1 MVIDKITLEDLGIFH
16 RDQQYS
22 LLGKLNFCKTQ
33 GGVAYLQHILMHP
46 HSNIDKILA
55 VQQTLAFLMKHLDK
69 WPNSI
74 NNGAITVIERF
85 YDSQIDTPPD
95 NPNTI
100 NSFVY
105 KLLHKHDFSLIK
117 FSALQLALFVQGLRN
132 LITDTAVEN
141 EKLPTIIQVYFDTID
156 AYANSNAMLAVLPP
170 FSNEKELSAITLLS
184 LGSFCFKKYKHE
196 IENLLDIYYQLEAYY
211 SLAQSVKQYQLHFPA
226 FDITKPYASIE
237 AKGLYHLML
246 PTPTAY
252 DIRMDDNHN
261 FIFLTGANM
270 AGKSTLIRSVGCAIY
285 LAHIGMAIPAES
297 LRIGL
302 FDGMLTNINV
312 TDNIAKGESYF
323 YNEVQRIKN
332 TVTKISDGKKW
343 LVLIDELFK
352 GTNVQDAMRCSLAVI
367 KGLVKLKQN
376 AFILS
381 THLYEIG
388 EELKV
393 FNNINFKYFETT
405 VENNELS
412 FSYQIKEGISNDR
425 LGYFILQREGV
436 VDMLQ
441 KLH

>member
-16 RDQQYS
+16 KEPHYA

-33 GGVAYLQHILMHP
+33 GGAAHLQHILMHP
-46 HSNIDKILA
+46 HSNINKIHA
-55 VQQTLAFLMKHLDK
+55 VQHALRFLIAHIDK
-69 WPNSI
+69 WPQTI

-85 YDSQIDTPPD
+85 YNSQIDTPPKA
-95 NPNTI
+95 PNAI
-100 NSFVY
+100 NSFFY

-117 FSALQLALFVQGLRN
+117 FSALQLALFIQGLRN
-132 LITDTAVEN
+132 FVASTMVANEQPPTLI
-141 EKLPTIIQVYFDTID
+141 KLYID
-156 AYANSNAMLAVLPP
+156 SINAYANSEAMLTILPP
-170 FSNEKELSAITLLS
+170 YENEKELSSITLLS
-184 LGSFCFKKYKHE
+184 LGSFCFTNYKQQ
-196 IENLLDIYYQLEAYY
+196 IESLLNVYYQLEAYY
-211 SLAQSVKQYQLHFPA
+211 SLATAIKHYNLNFPS

-237 AKGLYHLML
+237 AEDLYHLML

-252 DIRMDDNHN
+252 NISMDDNHN

-270 AGKSTLIRSVGCAIY
+270 AGKSTLIRSVGCAVY
-285 LAHIGMAIPAES
+285 LAHIGMAVPAKK
-297 LRIGL
+297 LHIGL

-312 TDNIAKGESYF
+312 ADNIAKGESYF

-352 GTNVQDAMRCSLAVI
+352 GTNVQDAMRCSLAVV
-367 KGLVKLKQN
+367 KGLVKLRHN

-393 FNNINFKYFETT
+393 FENINFKYFETT
-405 VENNELS
+405 VANNVLS
-412 FSYQIKEGISNDR
+412 FSYQLKEGISNDR

-436 VDMLQ
+436 VDMLEN
-441 KLH
+441 L